1 MIGKVNS
8 GKKYTGADLRQEAAK
23 ELYGEMEAFKKR
35 PLTSMEKGRMDKLAL
50 LITKQVLDEM
60 EKQ

>member
-1 MIGKVNS
+1 MIGNINS

-23 ELYGEMEAFKKR
+23 ELYGEMETMKKR
-35 PLTSMEKGRMDKLAL
+35 PLTSTEKGRMDKLAL